1 MNDNLCIILFYLF
14 RLSISFFAISGLDV
28 LDRLALVE
36 KQKHDI
42 INWIYQFQ
50 IITDQTENGL
60 ERCGFRGSL
69 AATQSLD
76 SHPNRNNGEN
86 HIFCGSKSNHILD
99 TSHITMTYSA
109 INTLL
114 ILGDDLGRLDKKGIL
129 AGIKAL
135 QLDNGRYKNSQ
146 FCNL

>member
-1 MNDNLCIILFYLF
+1 M
-14 RLSISFFAISGLDV
+14 SFFAISGLDV
-28 LDRLALVE
+28 LDSLALVE

-50 IITDQTENGL
+50 IIPDQTEDGL

-76 SHPNRNNGEN
+76 N
-86 HIFCGSKSNHILD
+86 HLNIDDGGNHVFRGSKSKHILD

-129 AGIKAL
+129 AGVKAL
-135 QLDNGRYKNSQ
+135 QLDNGR
-146 FCNL
+146 

>member
-1 MNDNLCIILFYLF
+1 MLDSL
-14 RLSISFFAISGLDV
+14 AI
-28 LDRLALVE
+28 VE

-50 IITDQTENGL
+50 IIANQTEDGL

-76 SHPNRNNGEN
+76 NQPNIKNGES
-86 HIFCGSKSNHILD
+86 HIFRGSKSNHILD

-129 AGIKAL
+129 AGVKAL
-135 QLDNGRYKNSQ
+135 QLDNGR
-146 FCNL
+146 